1 MGVVERQAPFLI
13 ETILQEKD
21 MEFEVNR
28 LLSPY
33 LYNDILSSIKRTD
46 FSAFTGKTVLIT
58 GASKPLG
65 YYLACALLINND
77 LNSEGAKIIAVDSSD
92 KLMEKFGKLTYRGD
106 IDFVVTRDYS
116 YLGGERADIVI
127 HTEDITELE
136 PFTASLNLLRFITS
150 NRAKAA
156 ICVPCS
162 VYGEVFNGRDTLGE
176 SDLFGYN
183 DCTDPEKSHIQ
194 YNRMLITETLK
205 LAREKGFDVK
215 VPIIADVVSAF
226 DCRYSE
232 LLRAAALNKNII
244 AEQGDFPAS
253 AIYVSDAAAAV
264 VKALF
269 TAKSGELINIS
280 ADYTL
285 CEKEL
290 AKLLSNLY
298 GDAAKVH
305 YKGQEKS
312 LSPMSKNLYVLD
324 NTRLRRLGYIPD
336 ATAEAG
342 VTRALNIITEKGGEA

>member
-1 MGVVERQAPFLI
+1 
-13 ETILQEKD
+13 

-232 LLRAAALNKNII
+232 LLRAAVLNKNII
-244 AEQGDFPAS
+244 AEQGDF
-253 AIYVSDAAAAV
+253 
-264 VKALF
+264 
-269 TAKSGELINIS
+269 
-280 ADYTL
+280 
-285 CEKEL
+285 
-290 AKLLSNLY
+290 
-298 GDAAKVH
+298 H
-305 YKGQEKS
+305 
-312 LSPMSKNLYVLD
+312 
-324 NTRLRRLGYIPD
+324 
-336 ATAEAG
+336 
-342 VTRALNIITEKGGEA
+342 GGEMVRVTLDGQNHMVGALIDRFGKDISIIPLDEDHFRAHVDVITSPHFFGWVTSLGDGLRITGPDEVLAEMKSEPSNAVSGVLSTAASSLRKSSICLGNCCRMFSVRNWK

>member
-1 MGVVERQAPFLI
+1 
-13 ETILQEKD
+13 

-156 ICVPCS
+156 IA
-162 VYGEVFNGRDTLGE
+162 EKGRDNVINGTIGALLDDEGKLIVLKSVDE
-176 SDLFGYN
+176 VYRQLAP
-183 DCTDPEKSHIQ
+183 TDYAE
-194 YNRMLITETLK
+194 Y
-205 LAREKGFDVK
+205 A
-215 VPIIADVVSAF
+215 PIGGTKRS
-226 DCRYSE
+226 
-232 LLRAAALNKNII
+232 
-244 AEQGDFPAS
+244 
-253 AIYVSDAAAAV
+253 
-264 VKALF
+264 
-269 TAKSGELINIS
+269 
-280 ADYTL
+280 
-285 CEKEL
+285 
-290 AKLLSNLY
+290 
-298 GDAAKVH
+298 
-305 YKGQEKS
+305 
-312 LSPMSKNLYVLD
+312 
-324 NTRLRRLGYIPD
+324 RLREERVRC
-336 ATAEAG
+336 
-342 VTRALNIITEKGGEA
+342 VTSYPTIRNRAIRC